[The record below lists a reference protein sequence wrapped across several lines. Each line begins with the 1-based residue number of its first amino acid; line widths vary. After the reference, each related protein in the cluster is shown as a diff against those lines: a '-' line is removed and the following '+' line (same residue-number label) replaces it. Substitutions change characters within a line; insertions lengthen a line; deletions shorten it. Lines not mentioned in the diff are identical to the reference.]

1 MNRKALLAVW
11 LFTLAGIAGAAS
23 HPTGRFRAT
32 AQVDTKTG
40 SRRITFEM
48 TISNP
53 MTRSEAAPL
62 KEVLRTTGQTG
73 LANAIRGA
81 GRGSLNIGGLL
92 HPLDIVGVDP
102 LEDGYHY
109 IVVTTRPIKIEE
121 VNEGSPSV
129 QFPFAVLI
137 FDVPE
142 FGRGSGTLYQRAS
155 LWIDEN
161 DQVQI
166 DQFEATPGKL
176 EDIARIK

>member
-1 MNRKALLAVW
+1 MKWKALLAVW
-11 LFTLAGIAGAAS
+11 LLSLPVTIAAAT
-23 HPTGRFRAT
+23 HPTGHFRAT

-48 TISNP
+48 TISRP

-62 KEVLRTTGQTG
+62 KEILRTNGQTG

-102 LEDGYHY
+102 LKDGYHY

-121 VNEGSPSV
+121 VNEGSPSLEY
-129 QFPFAVLI
+129 PFAVLI

-142 FGRGSGTLYQRAS
+142 FGKGSGTLYQRAS